1 MHVTPPP
8 NPRCNSCSTITR
20 ASEVP
25 NRGRPRPAP
34 VSGIVAITLVVMTL
48 TSAGCAAADA
58 LSQVRLVVG
67 EDLNIHTMN
76 GTTETVAELPSRVFA
91 GFSEVDN
98 AGTSQ
103 SVSRR
108 RTHLCSLDRGC
119 SHRVLHLANPLG
131 HWCSSQIMGGGRGSA
146 LILGASISRS
156 PLNLM
161 MPR

>member
-98 AGTSQ
+98 AGTYLSL
-103 SVSRR
+103 SRDGEHIFALLTEVAPIAYSIWR
-108 RTHLCSLDRGC
+108 IRWATGAVAKL
-119 SHRVLHLANPLG
+119 
-131 HWCSSQIMGGGRGSA
+131 WGGAVVRLSFWALRSA
-146 LILGASISRS
+146 V
-156 PLNLM
+156 P
-161 MPR
+161 P

>member
-67 EDLNIHTMN
+67 EDLNIHTSRTWLRASAAAQPADVSVM
-76 GTTETVAELPSRVFA
+76 TTSVIATIPLTGAGRGLPRF
-91 GFSEVDN
+91 
-98 AGTSQ
+98 GTSLARVIVEQ
-103 SVSRR
+103 
-108 RTHLCSLDRGC
+108 LLQRG
-119 SHRVLHLANPLG
+119 L
-131 HWCSSQIMGGGRGSA
+131 GGGVTC
-146 LILGASISRS
+146 I
-156 PLNLM
+156 PV
-161 MPR
+161 

>member
-76 GTTETVAELPSRVFA
+76 GKET
-91 GFSEVDN
+91 
-98 AGTSQ
+98 
-103 SVSRR
+103 
-108 RTHLCSLDRGC
+108 
-119 SHRVLHLANPLG
+119 
-131 HWCSSQIMGGGRGSA
+131 SSMKSF
-146 LILGASISRS
+146 
-156 PLNLM
+156 
-161 MPR
+161 

>member
-58 LSQVRLVVG
+58 LSQVWLVVV
-67 EDLNIHTMN
+67 EDLNIHTKN
-76 GTTETVAELPSRVFA
+76 GTGVEFHEVVLSRQTGGTQRGLLVDAVF
-91 GFSEVDN
+91 
-98 AGTSQ
+98 Q
-103 SVSRR
+103 
-108 RTHLCSLDRGC
+108 
-119 SHRVLHLANPLG
+119 
-131 HWCSSQIMGGGRGSA
+131 
-146 LILGASISRS
+146 
-156 PLNLM
+156 
-161 MPR
+161 